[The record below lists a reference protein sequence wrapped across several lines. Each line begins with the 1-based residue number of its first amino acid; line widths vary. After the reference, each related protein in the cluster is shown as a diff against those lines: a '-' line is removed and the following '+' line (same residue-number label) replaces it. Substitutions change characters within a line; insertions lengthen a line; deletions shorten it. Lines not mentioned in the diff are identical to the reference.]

1 MKDLTS
7 RLFNPIGSE
16 AIEREVEEELR
27 FHLESLTEQHLQ
39 DGDTL
44 AEATASAL
52 RRFGNVE
59 EVKDE
64 CVEIS
69 KRKRPVTRA
78 LKSFLILVFLTGILV
93 RIFGTELH
101 VDRIGQMLIAIGAM
115 GRLFLYV
122 RGLKPAGFRPKSDTA
137 SPLMLNSTAT
147 KSGSLPTPVSLFDPR
162 NL

>member
-1 MKDLTS
+1 MRDLTR
-7 RLFNPIGSE
+7 RLFNPIDSE

-27 FHLESLTEQHLQ
+27 FHLELLTEQNLQ
-39 DGDTL
+39 HADTL
-44 AEATASAL
+44 VEARASAL

-59 EVKDE
+59 QVKDQ

-69 KRKRPVTRA
+69 KRKRPFTRA
-78 LKSFLILVFLTGILV
+78 LKSFLILTFLAGIFV

-101 VDRIGQMLIAIGAM
+101 VDRVGQMLIAVAVM

-122 RGLKPAGFRPKSDTA
+122 RGLKPAGFRPKSDTS
-137 SPLMLNSTAT
+137 SPLMLNSTA
-147 KSGSLPTPVSLFDPR
+147 KTPASLFQAN

>member
-1 MKDLTS
+1 MRDLTR
-7 RLFNPIGSE
+7 RLFKPIGSE

-27 FHLESLTEQHLQ
+27 FHLELLTEQHLQ
-39 DGDTL
+39 HADTL
-44 AEATASAL
+44 VEARASAL

-59 EVKDE
+59 QVKDQ

-69 KRKRPVTRA
+69 KRKRPFTRA
-78 LKSFLILVFLTGILV
+78 LKSFLILTFLAGIFL

-101 VDRIGQMLIAIGAM
+101 VLRVGVMLIAVAVM

-122 RGLKPAGFRPKSDTA
+122 CELKPSSFRPKSDTS
-137 SPLMLNSTAT
+137 SPLMLNSTA
-147 KSGSLPTPVSLFDPR
+147 KTPASLFEAN